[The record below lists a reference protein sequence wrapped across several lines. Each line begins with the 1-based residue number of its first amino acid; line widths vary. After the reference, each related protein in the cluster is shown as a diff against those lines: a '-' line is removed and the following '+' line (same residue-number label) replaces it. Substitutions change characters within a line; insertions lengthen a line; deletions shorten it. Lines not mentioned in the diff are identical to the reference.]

1 MPDKIL
7 IAEDEPATRFIFA
20 TILKDRGYD
29 VVTCENG
36 RECIGIMKNEKPDT
50 IILDIQMPDMDG
62 FEVLKVLKSN
72 PETNDI
78 PVIIVSGNAEPQNIK
93 RAFDLGATE
102 FIAKPANIEELL
114 IRVSNVLKIKKTND
128 ELKKLRSEF
137 TYLLIQDL
145 KNTISVIKGSFELA
159 LKNKLNELSG
169 DQKLILEIAET
180 AINKHIKLLNEY
192 LELSRLEFNIDK
204 ISREQTEL
212 DKIITDVLEK
222 FKSNLNLT
230 FQAFADEPS
239 FQIYADKKKIT
250 RVIELILDAI
260 SNAGGKDVEILLT
273 QDSSNCLIKIVD
285 KTQTIDIEETFYLF
299 DRYKQAVLQKL
310 PRYNDL
316 GLTISRIIVEA
327 HGGKIWAEPEKGT
340 AFFIQIP
347 KVKI

>member
-1 MPDKIL
+1 VPDKIL

-285 KTQTIDIEETFYLF
+285 KTQTIDIEFIYLTGIN
-299 DRYKQAVLQKL
+299 KQCFKSCHATTT
-310 PRYNDL
+310 L
-316 GLTISRIIVEA
+316 GLR
-327 HGGKIWAEPEKGT
+327 
-340 AFFIQIP
+340 
-347 KVKI
+347 

>member
-1 MPDKIL
+1 L
-7 IAEDEPATRFIFA
+7 
-20 TILKDRGYD
+20 
-29 VVTCENG
+29 
-36 RECIGIMKNEKPDT
+36 GI
-50 IILDIQMPDMDG
+50 Q
-62 FEVLKVLKSN
+62 
-72 PETNDI
+72 I
-78 PVIIVSGNAEPQNIK
+78 P
-93 RAFDLGATE
+93 
-102 FIAKPANIEELL
+102 
-114 IRVSNVLKIKKTND
+114 
-128 ELKKLRSEF
+128 KLF
-137 TYLLIQDL
+137 P
-145 KNTISVIKGSFELA
+145 

-285 KTQTIDIEETFYLF
+285 KTQTIDIEFIYLTGIN
-299 DRYKQAVLQKL
+299 KQCFKSCHATTT
-310 PRYNDL
+310 L
-316 GLTISRIIVEA
+316 GLR
-327 HGGKIWAEPEKGT
+327 
-340 AFFIQIP
+340 
-347 KVKI
+347 